1 MSRPALASALLFHQ
15 QRCALMRPAYPL
27 LPWFLILS
35 LCAASACGD
44 LFRISACELDRNHP
58 LCWASLSRDMG
69 MQGEGNGGTADLA
82 GPTLLVMKPPVS
94 FTMLIGSSLS
104 LPNGTRKWVGMR
116 SGNIILFAN
125 QRSGDPNANLEVYKL
140 GPGLADPSKFDLIAS
155 TCPACPI
162 SIQNV
167 DLTKDN
173 LLTSKSKIFLIRPE
187 FAYLLNADGSVPS
200 TSINPVTSK
209 LISDFLYTRPFVSP
223 DADVLSFQRGLSSD
237 NTSQVNFYSESGNI
251 KTASVENR
259 TTAPTVPY
267 YYAIGR
273 LYRSRSPETTNQ
285 LIIFE
290 EKSIKSSYQIDAS
303 DPSGYVRD
311 PDLANEIH
319 NTIDRA
325 TGNKDKFVRSTFI
338 ADLNQDGF
346 AELIYARGAQIYVSS
361 YNPSARVGSKFTE
374 WPQINLNIN
383 GIDITLTLT
392 ATDLTGDGY
401 PELAVETN
409 NPHMV
414 YFFLNNAN

>member
-1 MSRPALASALLFHQ
+1 
-15 QRCALMRPAYPL
+15 MRPAYPL

-69 MQGEGNGGTADLA
+69 MQGEGDGSTADL
-82 GPTLLVMKPPVS
+82 PDSTPLIMKPPVS
-94 FTMLIGSSLS
+94 FTIVSRSPLS
-104 LPNGTRKWVGMR
+104 LGSVTRKWVGMR
-116 SGNIILFAN
+116 SGNMVLFAN
-125 QRSGDPNANLEVYKL
+125 QMSGSPKTYLEVYRL
-140 GPGLADPSKFDLIAS
+140 AQSEVTPSGLDLISS

-167 DLTKDN
+167 DLRNDN
-173 LLTSKSKIFLIRPE
+173 LLTSKSKIFLIRPD
-187 FAYLLNADGSVPS
+187 FAYLLNTDGSIPIS
-200 TSINPVTSK
+200 SINPVTSK
-209 LISDFLYTRPFVSP
+209 LISDFFYSRPFVSP
-223 DADVLSFQRGLSSD
+223 DADAFLFQRELSPD
-237 NTSQVNFYSESGNI
+237 NTTSQVNFYSTTGDL
-251 KTASVENR
+251 KTVSVENR
-259 TTAPTVPY
+259 TAAPIVTY
-267 YYAIGR
+267 YYAIGK
-273 LYRSRSPETTNQ
+273 LDRSRSPETANQ
-285 LIIFE
+285 LITFE
-290 EKSIKSSYQIDAS
+290 ERSVKSAYQIDAS
-303 DPSGYVRD
+303 DPSGYIRD
-311 PDLANEIH
+311 PDLAKEIQ

-346 AELIYARGAQIYVSS
+346 AELIYTRGAQIYVSS
-361 YNPSARVGSKFTE
+361 YNPSAPVGSKFTE
-374 WPQINLNIN
+374 WPQINLNII
-383 GIDITLTLT
+383 GIDLTLTLT